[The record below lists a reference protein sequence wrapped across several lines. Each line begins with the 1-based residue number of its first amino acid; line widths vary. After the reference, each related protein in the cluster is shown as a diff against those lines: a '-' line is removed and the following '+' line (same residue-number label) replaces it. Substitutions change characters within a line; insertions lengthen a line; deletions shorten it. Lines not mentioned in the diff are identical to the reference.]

1 MVAAP
6 TIVIVGAGIGG
17 LAAAVELAGC
27 GHRVTVI
34 ERGARPGGKARAAL
48 VDGRS
53 IDVGPTVLTMRWVFD
68 ELFARTGSALS
79 DEVTLRPV
87 EVLARHAWPDGSRLD
102 LFADRERTVDAIG
115 AFAGPAEAR
124 RYRTFASMAREIWE
138 AARGPFVLAQRPTWL
153 DVVKHAGIHGLRPLM
168 KIDGHRTMWSA
179 LEESFE
185 DPRLRQL
192 FGRYA
197 TYCGASP
204 FEAPATFN
212 LVSHVE
218 SEGVVTVDG
227 GISALAAA
235 LARRA
240 ELLGAE
246 FRYDET
252 VTEIVVDRRVRGV
265 RLASGP
271 TIPAEVVLAN
281 SDVSAIGAGLFGDGA
296 ARAVRPTPPDER
308 SLSAV
313 TFAIV
318 ARTSGDLVHHNVA
331 FSSDYAEEFQDLLV
345 RRRAPRAPTVYV
357 CAQDRGTTIPS
368 GEERLFVIV
377 NAPAT
382 GDEPGRWTDEEK
394 RRCERAAL
402 GTLRQCGW
410 LVEPHA
416 CLQTTPVELE
426 HAFPATGGALYGPRP
441 RGAMSAFTRAG
452 ARSKVPGLYLAGGS
466 VHPGPGVPMAALSGT
481 LAAASI
487 REDLRSTGRS
497 RRADTSGITSMASAM
512 TGNTASSSSR

>member
-1 MVAAP
+1 MVSAP
-6 TIVIVGAGIGG
+6 RILIVGAGMGG
-17 LAAAVELAGC
+17 LAAAVELASG
-27 GHRVTVI
+27 GHHVTVL
-34 ERGARPGGKARAAL
+34 ERGARPGGKARSEI
-48 VDGRS
+48 VGGRP

-68 ELFARTGSALS
+68 ELFARTGGALEQ
-79 DEVTLRPV
+79 EVTLRPV

-115 AFAGPAEAR
+115 DFAGATEAR
-124 RYRTFASMAREIWE
+124 RYRAFATMAREIWE

-153 DVVKHAGIHGLRPLM
+153 DVVKHAGVHGLRPLL
-168 KIDGHRTMWSA
+168 KIDGYRTMWSA
-179 LEESFE
+179 LEQSFD

-197 TYCGASP
+197 TYCGGSP

-227 GISALAAA
+227 GISALATA

-240 ELLGAE
+240 ERLGAE
-246 FRYDET
+246 IRYEAD
-252 VTEIVVDRRVRGV
+252 VAEILVDRRVRGV
-265 RLASGP
+265 RLASGE
-271 TIPAEVVLAN
+271 TVPADVVLAN
-281 SDVSAIGAGLFGDGA
+281 SDVSAVGAGLFGAAA
-296 ARAVRPTPPDER
+296 ARAARPTPPDER

-331 FSSDYAEEFQDLLV
+331 FSSDYAAEFQDLLV
-345 RRRAPRAPTVYV
+345 RRRAPREPTVYV
-357 CAQDRGTTIPS
+357 CAQDRGTTHPVE
-368 GEERLFVIV
+368 EERLFVIV

-382 GDEPGRWTDEEK
+382 GDEPARWTDEEK
-394 RRCERAAL
+394 RRCEHAAL

-410 LVEPHA
+410 LVEPSA

-426 HAFPATGGALYGPRP
+426 RAFPATGGALYGPRP
-441 RGAMSAFTRAG
+441 RGPMSAFARAG
-452 ARSKVPGLYLAGGS
+452 ARSKVPGLYFAGGS

-487 REDLRSTGRS
+487 RQDLRSTTLP
-497 RRADTSGITSMASAM
+497 RRADTRGSASTASA
-512 TGNTASSSSR
+512 TTDGTASSSVP